1 MLNKSE
7 HTKQFYAS
15 SMLCAWLMLALV
27 LLPLNAWSAN
37 HTALS
42 DQSDHTA
49 AASQTE
55 NSADVTPCHTEA
67 PESIVI
73 QYSDGQEK
81 EHDCCTGSSMMIY
94 CDGCG
99 PDCAYAKYP
108 INYQSYDN
116 ELSML
121 QSPGVETTAELPIPQ
136 NPTPPFR
143 PPNA

>member
-15 SMLCAWLMLALV
+15 SMLCAWLMLSLV

-37 HTALS
+37 HAALS
-42 DQSDHTA
+42 QQSDHA
-49 AASQTE
+49 VAASHTE

-67 PESIVI
+67 SGVTTI
-73 QYSDGQEK
+73 QHSDGQEN
-81 EHDCCTGSSMMIY
+81 EHDCCTGSSMMMG
-94 CDGCG
+94 CDACG

-108 INYQSYDN
+108 INYQSDDN

-121 QSPGVETTAELPIPQ
+121 HSPGVETTAELPIPQ

>member
-1 MLNKSE
+1 MLNNSE
-7 HTKQFYAS
+7 HSKQFYAS
-15 SMLCAWLMLALV
+15 SMLCVWLMLSLV

-37 HTALS
+37 HAALS
-42 DQSDHTA
+42 QQSDHA
-49 AASQTE
+49 VAASHAE

-67 PESIVI
+67 SGVTTI
-73 QYSDGQEK
+73 QHSDGQEN
-81 EHDCCTGSSMMIY
+81 EHDCCTGSSMMMG
-94 CDGCG
+94 CDACG

-108 INYQSYDN
+108 INYQSDDN

-121 QSPGVETTAELPIPQ
+121 HSPGVETTAELPIPQ